1 MSCSNQV
8 VRFALSDSAATAPF
22 GITVTDKVEAGA
34 QGLLVQSSTEVFAA
48 CTDYSGNIYVTDTA
62 QHCIL
67 KIDEGGRISN
77 LAGTPGTSGTN
88 LAAWTAG
95 TAVANASAVFN
106 TPRGICCAKNGD
118 IYVADSGNHTI
129 RVISGGYTSFVSGK
143 PGTSG
148 FVDGVGSVARFYSP
162 KGICIDNSG
171 NIYVADFANHAVRK
185 VSMRG
190 DVLTVAGV
198 VGAPASGD
206 AVGQGN
212 NYTATFDSPWGV
224 AVDPEGNVY
233 VLDSGNNKIK
243 KITPSFYIYRH
254 SGSGAS
260 GHSLGTAGIT
270 LATSQA
276 WTCTYGGLK
285 SCAMDRSG
293 NLYVIDRV
301 EGSTRL
307 LTVNYNGVPAEVV
320 DFSAGAYVD
329 CPVCVTV
336 NPTQKLFV
344 TMSNYEMDVNSSS
357 SESSSSSS
365 YSSSSSSSSSSGR

>member
-34 QGLLVQSSTEVFAA
+34 QGLLVKSSTEVFAA

-67 KIDEGGRISN
+67 KIDEGGLISN
-77 LAGTPGTSGTN
+77 FAGTPGTSGTN

-95 TAVANASAVFN
+95 TAVANASALFN

-118 IYVADSGNHTI
+118 IYVADSGNHCI

-143 PGTSG
+143 TGTSG
-148 FVDGVGSVARFYSP
+148 FVDGVGSVARFYAP
-162 KGICIDNSG
+162 KGICMDNSG
-171 NIYVADFANHAVRK
+171 NIYVADFGNHAVRK

-190 DVLTVAGV
+190 DVLTVGGI
-198 VGAPASGD
+198 VGAPAAGD
-206 AVGQGN
+206 GIGQGN
-212 NYTATFDSPWGV
+212 NYTAFFSSPWGV
-224 AVDPEGNVY
+224 TVDPEGNVY
-233 VLDSGNNKIK
+233 VIDSGNNKIK
-243 KITPSFYIYRH
+243 KITPSFYIYDH

-260 GHSLGTAGIT
+260 GHSLGTAGT
-270 LATSQA
+270 TAATCQA
-276 WTCTYGGLK
+276 FTCTYGGLK

-293 NLYVIDRV
+293 NMYVIDRV

-307 LTVNYNGVPAEVV
+307 LTINYNGVPAEVV
-320 DFSAGAYVD
+320 DFSDGDYVD
-329 CPVCVTV
+329 CPICVTV
-336 NPTQKLFV
+336 SPAQKLFV
-344 TMSNYEMDVNSSS
+344 TMSNYEMDVSSS
-357 SESSSSSS
+357 SESSN
-365 YSSSSSSSSSSGR
+365 SSSSSSSSEDNR